1 MVTGIRESRLREELL
16 LDQTRARE
24 ATKNVRATSLV
35 VGATGTG
42 TTEGLLADQGSSGL
56 AVWKAKC

>member
-1 MVTGIRESRLREELL
+1 MITGIRVSRLWEELL
-16 LDQTRARE
+16 LDQTGAGK

-56 AVWKAKC
+56 AVWKMGR